1 MTTELRDG
9 LARAL
14 LAHDE
19 YTGLG
24 FIRDREKA
32 YWLEK
37 ADAALAFIQQHND
50 TAERLAIAERALV
63 NHGYRKSCDIP
74 ACNCGNQWTHGGHA
88 VARLSEIDDATGDHL
103 FLRLNPQCEVFDNM
117 PGLMTQFDNYIA
129 GQLQDIAAEKAARER
144 AEQEVVRLREALIA
158 VDEWD
163 LNWADGLDANV
174 EKIKSMA
181 RAALE
186 G

>member
-1 MTTELRDG
+1 MNEITHWEG
-9 LARAL
+9 CWLAGRAHYSCAITHIASL
-14 LAHDE
+14 
-19 YTGLG
+19 TV
-24 FIRDREKA
+24 R
-32 YWLEK
+32 
-37 ADAALAFIQQHND
+37 
-50 TAERLAIAERALV
+50 AERLQAELAEA
-63 NHGYRKSCDIP
+63 HGYGSR
-74 ACNCGNQWTHGGHA
+74 
-88 VARLSEIDDATGDHL
+88 L